1 MGCHL
6 ERLYFVFLNNLLIL
20 FCSCCCHQKSERC
33 DQVYKEVYRGKEQEH
48 STLCCYGELFCTKA
62 GLLSPDSPSAVAL
75 QVARL
80 NTGTHSL
87 YLFIDHS
94 GIIRER

>member
-1 MGCHL
+1 VIKSIKKCIVG
-6 ERLYFVFLNNLLIL
+6 RNKNTQLYAVMVSYFHFSQKQTSGVLIL
-20 FCSCCCHQKSERC
+20 
-33 DQVYKEVYRGKEQEH
+33 
-48 STLCCYGELFCTKA
+48 A
-62 GLLSPDSPSAVAL
+62 SAVAL

-80 NTGTHSL
+80 DTGTHSL